1 LVENLLTKARSGITI
16 RKMSKS
22 STIELEQMAEM
33 FKALS
38 NPHRLQ
44 IFVRLASC
52 QVEPDGDGCEG
63 QVCACVGSLG
73 RDLDIAPSTV
83 SHHIKELAQAG
94 LIKMNRK
101 GQTVECHVDPAV
113 VQLMASYFQSLAQP
127 VSCAV

>member
-1 LVENLLTKARSGITI
+1 LAENLLTKASNGTTI

-22 STIELEQMAEM
+22 STIEFEQMAEM

-38 NPHRLQ
+38 NPYRLQ
-44 IFVRLASC
+44 IFVRLACC

-73 RDLDIAPSTV
+73 KDLSIAPSTV
-83 SHHIKELAQAG
+83 SHHIKELHRAG
-94 LIKMNRK
+94 LISMARR

-127 VSCAV
+127 VSCAA